1 MTVLHTVN
9 KSPFER
15 NSLEA
20 CIDHATD
27 GSAVLLIEDAVIGA
41 VAAGDIAARIK
52 AANGIKIYVL
62 GPDLAARGMTEDQ
75 VIDGVDVVDYGGFVD
90 LAATHDTVHAWM

>member
-15 NSLEA
+15 NSLET

-27 GSAVLLIEDAVIGA
+27 GSAVLLIEDAVLGA

-62 GPDLAARGMTEDQ
+62 GPDLAARGMTIDL
-75 VIDGVDVVDYGGFVD
+75 VIDGIDVVDYGGFVD